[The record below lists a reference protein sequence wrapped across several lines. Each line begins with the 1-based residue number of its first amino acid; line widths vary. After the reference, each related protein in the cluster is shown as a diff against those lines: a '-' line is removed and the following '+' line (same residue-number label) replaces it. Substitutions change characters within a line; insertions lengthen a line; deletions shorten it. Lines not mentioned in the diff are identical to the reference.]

1 MLVKSLLQ
9 FFAATTMQVLSKPSL
24 AGQLIMFAAY
34 STILGDNLILNIPFF
49 LTAVN
54 LSFTM
59 FLASRN
65 P

>member
-1 MLVKSLLQ
+1 MLVKCILQ
-9 FFAATTMQVLSKPSL
+9 FFAATTMQVLPKPSL

-49 LTAVN
+49 AVN